1 MAKTVLIELDFDR
14 DDIDDDDV
22 YEYLI
27 QALED
32 YTLYWEIKEQ

>member
-22 YEYLI
+22 YEYLF
-27 QALED
+27 QALEN